1 MTAISS
7 PDISSPELPLFPLQS
22 VLFPG
27 GLLQLKVF
35 ETRYLDLIGTCLRAQ
50 RPFGVVSLLSGSEV
64 RAGMVEA
71 VQFETIGTLAELL
84 DVDSHQP
91 GILQARCRGT
101 SRFKVIASRQQADGL
116 WLAQTEPVADDPA
129 EVPGTALQ
137 GTVQGLKMAIES
149 LAEQKTYPFL
159 EPYRYDDASWVA
171 NRWCEIL
178 PLPESAKQQL
188 MQMAEPM
195 LRLELVDD
203 FLRSKGVVA

>member
-1 MTAISS
+1 MT
-7 PDISSPELPLFPLQS
+7 DISSPELPLFPLQS

-35 ETRYLDLIGTCLRAQ
+35 EVRYLDLMSACLRER
-50 RPFGVVSLLSGSEV
+50 RPFGVVSLLSGGEV
-64 RAGMVEA
+64 GRGQVGRGESA
-71 VQFETIGTLAELL
+71 VQFEAIGTLAELL
-84 DVDSHQP
+84 ELDSHQP

-101 SRFKVIASRQQADGL
+101 SRFKVISSRQQADGL
-116 WLAQTEPVADDPA
+116 WLAQTEAVADDPT
-129 EVPGTALQ
+129 EVPGDALQ
-137 GTVQGLKMAIES
+137 GAVRGLAMAIES
-149 LAEQKTYPFL
+149 LAEQKTFPFL

-178 PLPESAKQQL
+178 PFPESAKQQL
-188 MQMAEPM
+188 MQMPEPM